1 MKEDCALWIKYYFI
15 ICSNNALNLDEEFW
29 REKKPRIVIFKL
41 FKLNVVSI
49 ELASLKPAKMNLNYQ
64 QKVKEKNQW
73 HYL

>member
-1 MKEDCALWIKYYFI
+1 MLWTWMK
-15 ICSNNALNLDEEFW
+15 SSG
-29 REKKPRIVIFKL
+29 EKKKPKIVIFKL